1 MPTAG
6 IDFNLFAPYRVLPGG
21 LYGSPSSSRD
31 GGDSN
36 IRGDILSSTQQI
48 GESSSPLM

>member
-6 IDFNLFAPYRVLPGG
+6 VDFSLFALYRVLPGG
-21 LYGSPSSSRD
+21 LYGSPRSPSD

-36 IRGDILSSTQQI
+36 ILGETLSSTQQI